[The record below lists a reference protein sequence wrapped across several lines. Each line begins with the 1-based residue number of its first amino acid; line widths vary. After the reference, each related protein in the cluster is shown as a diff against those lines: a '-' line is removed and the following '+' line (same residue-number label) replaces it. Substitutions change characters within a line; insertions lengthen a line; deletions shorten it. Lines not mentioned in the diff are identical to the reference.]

1 MFGVSGGGRTSGILT
16 PVGLEEE
23 DEVITVLVAVA
34 VAVDKDVTAF
44 ALIVVQLALAELA
57 LETPLF
63 IDGAEPGARAGP

>member
-34 VAVDKDVTAF
+34 VDKDVTAF
-44 ALIVVQLALAELA
+44 ALIVVQVALAELA